1 MSQFRSSALNRNP
14 GIDCL
19 RGLSIV
25 FVILNHIG
33 LRMRLSQGV
42 LAQFLPKSF
51 LNSLNF
57 NGSEAVYIFFVISGF
72 LITSNSLARWGS
84 LGAIQLRTFY
94 VRRAARILPCLL
106 VLITVL
112 SVLHLA
118 RVPGY
123 VIDRPD
129 QSLPRAILSAI
140 GLHLN
145 WYEASTWYLPANWD
159 ILWSLSIEEIFYLGF
174 PLVCLL
180 VRKDW
185 ILAPALAILALS
197 LPISLAS
204 IVNNPIWKEKA
215 YLPGMAAIALGV
227 LGALIAARYRPK
239 KSSLLLALQCF
250 GACGIIAVLFFEL
263 KLWPLLGNG
272 TLLLLTFS
280 AISLILAFHWRAID
294 NTHWAIRHT
303 AWLQSF
309 GRLSYEIYLT
319 HMFVV
324 LTVVRIFRNT
334 GASLKWGVLW
344 YIPVFVL
351 SWLLGWAVAKYLS
364 TPSDRFIRSRFITSK
379 QTARSAAIAT
389 GVNNEL
395 TTDH

>member
-1 MSQFRSSALNRNP
+1 MKQFHSSALIRNP

-72 LITSNSLARWGS
+72 LITSNSLARWRS
-84 LGAIQLRTFY
+84 LAAIHLRSFY

-106 VLITVL
+106 ILIAVL

-118 RVPGY
+118 RIPGY

-159 ILWSLSIEEIFYLGF
+159 VLWSLSIEEVFYLGF

-197 LPISLAS
+197 LPVSLAS

-215 YLPGMAAIALGV
+215 YLPGMAAIAMGV
-227 LGALIAARYRPK
+227 LGALVAARYCPA
-239 KSSLLLALQCF
+239 KSSVLLALQCF

-263 KLWPLLGNG
+263 KLWKFLGNG
-272 TLLLLTFS
+272 TLLLLTLS
-280 AISLILAFHWRAID
+280 AICLILTFHWRAIG

-319 HMFVV
+319 HMFVI
-324 LTVVRIFRNT
+324 LTIVRIFKST
-334 GASLKWGVLW
+334 GASLKWGILW
-344 YIPVFVL
+344 YIPAFAL
-351 SWLLGWAVAKYLS
+351 SWLLGWVVVKYIS
-364 TPSDRFIRSRFITSK
+364 TPSDRFIRSRFMTSK
-379 QTARSAAIAT
+379 HQVPTAI
-389 GVNNEL
+389 
-395 TTDH
+395 TTQA